1 MVKNTKSNKKK
12 KEVEHVKNVAP
23 ITVLKEER
31 FLMFPSFLFNNSKY
45 NGLSNEA
52 KLLYMLMRE
61 RLSLSIKNNWV
72 DGDGNPYIILTI
84 ERMKEILHKS
94 KTPVINA
101 KDALI
106 NAELIHQS
114 KDGLDPIQKR
124 NLPNRYYI
132 LNVDYTFG
140 DLKGI
145 KNNIEV
151 QNMDLDDKN
160 SKNVDKST
168 FTPSSAN
175 NQNQESPINQQSV
188 EVQNMD
194 LDDKNAQS
202 LYATAP
208 RANDENQ
215 TNQRKPDKS
224 TFYRG
229 LKNEPQLNKHN
240 SSYQHNNKLHNK
252 STNTTTSINEDI
264 KEIKDS
270 TTLEDELNKDI
281 PNMILNS
288 GDYNV
293 LREDSLT
300 ILSQW
305 LRDHKK
311 VEEYVE
317 RISYAVKQEVTKC
330 SASDQKFY
338 EANKERIMAQVS
350 GLIKSRVNK
359 ITHPTP
365 KFQVKKPEDFIF
377 IGVRD
382 KVADILHDHSLLTD
396 PFKYSNKRVEKGT
409 DWSKKHVDTNSNVTT
424 EQLRELFKDLK
435 NK

>member
-12 KEVEHVKNVAP
+12 KEVEVEHVKNVAP

-52 KLLYMLMRE
+52 KLLYMVMRE

-114 KDGLDPIQKR
+114 KDGLDPIKKR

-132 LNVDYTFG
+132 LNVDYTLG

-194 LDDKNAQS
+194 RS
-202 LYATAP
+202 
-208 RANDENQ
+208 
-215 TNQRKPDKS
+215 
-224 TFYRG
+224 
-229 LKNEPQLNKHN
+229 
-240 SSYQHNNKLHNK
+240 
-252 STNTTTSINEDI
+252 
-264 KEIKDS
+264 
-270 TTLEDELNKDI
+270 
-281 PNMILNS
+281 
-288 GDYNV
+288 
-293 LREDSLT
+293 
-300 ILSQW
+300 
-305 LRDHKK
+305 
-311 VEEYVE
+311 
-317 RISYAVKQEVTKC
+317 
-330 SASDQKFY
+330 
-338 EANKERIMAQVS
+338 
-350 GLIKSRVNK
+350 
-359 ITHPTP
+359 
-365 KFQVKKPEDFIF
+365 
-377 IGVRD
+377 
-382 KVADILHDHSLLTD
+382 
-396 PFKYSNKRVEKGT
+396 
-409 DWSKKHVDTNSNVTT
+409 
-424 EQLRELFKDLK
+424 
-435 NK
+435 